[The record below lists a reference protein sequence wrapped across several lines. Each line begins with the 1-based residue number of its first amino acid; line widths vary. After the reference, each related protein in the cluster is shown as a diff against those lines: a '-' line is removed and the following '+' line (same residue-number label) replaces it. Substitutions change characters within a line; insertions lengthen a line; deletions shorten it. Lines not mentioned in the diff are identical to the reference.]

1 MNKQLTLEDKINNI
15 LIKDFV
21 LDGDYESYYRESK
34 FVHKSGK
41 VYINILIQNNG
52 EQDIITSILLY
63 KKGQVYKTS
72 FSMSEKYSFSL
83 REKQEVALRK
93 LESIKT
99 KVCLTQIFQ

>member
-21 LDGDYESYYRESK
+21 LDEDYPSHYRESK

-52 EQDIITSILLY
+52 DQDIITSILLY
-63 KKGQVYKTS
+63 KKGQVYKTE
-72 FSMSEKYSFSL
+72 FSMSEKYSFSF

-99 KVCLTQIFQ
+99 KVCLTQIF

>member
-41 VYINILIQNNG
+41 VYINLLIQNNG
-52 EQDIITSILLY
+52 EQDKITSILLY
-63 KKGQVYKTS
+63 KQVPKNNIA
-72 FSMSEKYSFSL
+72 FIMSEKYSFSL
-83 REKQEVALRK
+83 REKQEVALKK

-99 KVCLTQIFQ
+99 KVCLTQIF